1 MVLVVR
7 AKTRNPR
14 GYRYGTYRLWGD
26 LELSCYFRTDG
37 QPDISALI
45 KRLSVKAGAPVIGSS
60 FQGFAAVRRLTPA
73 DH

>member
-14 GYRYGTYRLWGD
+14 GYRYGTYRLRGD

-37 QPDISALI
+37 QPDNSALI
-45 KRLSVKAGAPVIGSS
+45 KRLSVGPGP
-60 FQGFAAVRRLTPA
+60 R
-73 DH
+73 